1 MKQQP
6 MARKLLALCLS
17 LLLVLALSP
26 TAWADP
32 TEGSETPA
40 PTETAP
46 ANTAPAEEET
56 TTTNE
61 TPEERTTYVAQIGG
75 QSYAT
80 LAEAFEKV
88 KTGETIKIL
97 ADIEEMEK
105 TILLNADKSVTLD
118 LGGHKISG
126 ASGYKDAL
134 FSVTTG
140 TLTVNH
146 GTITAEGD
154 AFKVQGDIS
163 PAQSSSVSAK
173 LILGSDLSV
182 TAGWN
187 CIWIAGKGAVADV
200 SADLAATGE
209 YAVIQGNGIHNDEK
223 NNGGTEIIIRKGANV
238 IHSNGKTS
246 CAIYMPQDGILT
258 VEGGTIQGGGMGI
271 GIKSGTLNISGGEII
286 ATGDYVAEVAPN
298 GNGINASGSAITI
311 DSNGAYVGQV
321 KINITG
327 GTISSENSPAVREV
341 GSDDELVSIGVSE
354 NAVLQSGEN
363 GTSDIEIT
371 NDAAKGSK
379 ATVNGG
385 SFSKDIPEKYIK
397 DADLLV
403 VQADGGAYTVG
414 ETAEEAVKNA
424 KDTVT
429 VHNGTAITD
438 VPAGITVIN
447 KTDAPITVNDGT
459 TVEGGKETTIPE
471 PEQPSKPSTPSFTE
485 PEYYPDYDEDVDYL
499 PPVDEEE
506 PEETE
511 DLYMVTCRTLNV
523 RLGGS
528 TGYAKIGTLSRGTI
542 VSGELE
548 NGWLKFTY
556 NDQTAYCSA
565 DYLAKVDGD
574 LTDMHVTCRTLNVR
588 AGAGTNFEILGT
600 LSRGTEVEILDVLNG
615 WYKIEY
621 LGGEAYVSAAYIG

>member
-32 TEGSETPA
+32 TEGGETPA

-61 TPEERTTYVAQIGG
+61 TSEETTTYVAQIGDK
-75 QSYAT
+75 QYETLEAAFNAAT
-80 LAEAFEKV
+80 
-88 KTGETIKIL
+88 TGEVIDLLSNVEATGINVT
-97 ADIEEMEK
+97 DK
-105 TILLNADKSVTLD
+105 TIILNIGAHTITAATPDETNAIFKVT
-118 LGGHKISG
+118 GNGN
-126 ASGYKDAL
+126 
-134 FSVTTG
+134 
-140 TLTVNH
+140 LTVNGSGSIVNKKTNANYH
-146 GTITAEGD
+146 AFRVAEGGALTIGEGVTVTANQCCVFIRDKGSTLTTSGNLTSSATFAIAGNGSEGWGGTTVTIAGGSVSATYDDGFAIYQPQSGTLNITGGTITAD
-154 AFKVQGDIS
+154 N
-163 PAQSSSVSAK
+163 P
-173 LILGSDLSV
+173 
-182 TAGWN
+182 
-187 CIWIAGKGAVADV
+187 
-200 SADLAATGE
+200 
-209 YAVIQGNGIHNDEK
+209 
-223 NNGGTEIIIRKGANV
+223 
-238 IHSNGKTS
+238 
-246 CAIYMPQDGILT
+246 
-258 VEGGTIQGGGMGI
+258 I
-271 GIKSGTLNISGGEII
+271 GIKSGALNISGGSIQ
-286 ATGDYVAEVAPN
+286 ATGTYQEVVETY
-298 GNGINASGSAITI
+298 GNGINPSGSAITI
-311 DSNGAYVGQV
+311 DSNSAYAGGVQ
-321 KINITG
+321 INITG

-341 GSDDELVSIGVSE
+341 GSDNELVSIGVSE

-363 GTSDIEIT
+363 GTLDIEIT
-371 NDAAKGSK
+371 NDAAEGSK

-385 SFSKDIPEKYIK
+385 SFSKYIK

-424 KDTVT
+424 EQSVT
-429 VHNGTAITD
+429 VHNGTAVTD
-438 VPAGITVIN
+438 VPAGVIVTN
-447 KTDAPITVNDGT
+447 STGAEITVNGEPVLDGEST
-459 TVEGGKETTIPE
+459 KIPE

-523 RLGGS
+523 RLGGG
-528 TGYAKIGTLSRGTI
+528 TGYAKIGTLSRGTV

-548 NGWLKFTY
+548 NGWLKFAY
-556 NDQTAYCSA
+556 DGGTAYCSA
-565 DYLAKVDGD
+565 DYLAKIDGD

>member
-17 LLLVLALSP
+17 LLLVLAFVP

-32 TEGSETPA
+32 TEGGETPVT
-40 PTETAP
+40 TE
-46 ANTAPAEEET
+46 TAPAEEET

-61 TPEERTTYVAQIGG
+61 TPEETTPHVAQIGDE
-75 QSYAT
+75 QYET
-80 LAEAFEKV
+80 LAAAFEEAENGEV
-88 KTGETIKIL
+88 IELLSNVEATGINVT
-97 ADIEEMEK
+97 DK
-105 TILLNADKSVTLD
+105 TIILNIGTHTITAATPDETNAIFKVT
-118 LGGHKISG
+118 GNGN
-126 ASGYKDAL
+126 
-134 FSVTTG
+134 
-140 TLTVNH
+140 LTVNGSGSIVNNNTTANYH
-146 GTITAEGD
+146 AFRVAEGGALTIGEGVTVTANQCCVFIRD
-154 AFKVQGDIS
+154 KGS
-163 PAQSSSVSAK
+163 TLTTSGNLTSSATFAIAGNGSEGWGGTTVTIAGGSVSATNED
-173 LILGSDLSV
+173 GF
-182 TAGWN
+182 
-187 CIWIAGKGAVADV
+187 
-200 SADLAATGE
+200 
-209 YAVIQGNGIHNDEK
+209 
-223 NNGGTEIIIRKGANV
+223 
-238 IHSNGKTS
+238 
-246 CAIYMPQDGILT
+246 AIYQPQSGTLNIT
-258 VEGGTIQGGGMGI
+258 GGTIIADNPI
-271 GIKSGTLNISGGEII
+271 GIKSGALNISGGSIQ
-286 ATGDYVAEVAPN
+286 ATGTYHEVVETY
-298 GNGINASGSAITI
+298 GNGINPSGSAITI
-311 DSNGAYVGQV
+311 DSNGAYAGQV

-341 GSDDELVSIGVSE
+341 GSDDELVSIDVSE

-429 VHNGTAITD
+429 VHNGTAVTD
-438 VPAGITVIN
+438 VPAGVIVTN
-447 KTDAPITVNDGT
+447 STGAEISVNGKP
-459 TVEGGKETTIPE
+459 VSEGENTKIPE

-523 RLGGS
+523 RLGGG
-528 TGYAKIGTLSRGTI
+528 TGYAKIGTLSRGTV

-556 NDQTAYCSA
+556 NGQTAYCSA
-565 DYLAKVDGD
+565 DYLAKIDGD

-615 WYKIEY
+615 
-621 LGGEAYVSAAYIG
+621 

>member
-26 TAWADP
+26 TAWANT
-32 TEGSETPA
+32 TEGGETPPTNEA
-40 PTETAP
+40 PAETAP
-46 ANTAPAEEET
+46 ATELPDTAPAEEET
-56 TTTNE
+56 TTTDE
-61 TPEERTTYVAQIGG
+61 TTEERTTYVAQIGDK
-75 QSYAT
+75 QYETLEAAFNEAT
-80 LAEAFEKV
+80 TGAVIELLSNVEA
-88 KTGETIKIL
+88 TGINVT
-97 ADIEEMEK
+97 DK
-105 TILLNADKSVTLD
+105 TIILNIGTHTITAATPDETNAIFKVTGAGNLTVNGSGSIVND
-118 LGGHKISG
+118 NATANYHAFRVAGG
-126 ASGYKDAL
+126 
-134 FSVTTG
+134 G
-140 TLTVNH
+140 TLTIGEGVTVTANQCCVFIRDEGSTLTTSGNLTSSATFAIAGNGSKDWG
-146 GTITAEGD
+146 GTTVTIAG
-154 AFKVQGDIS
+154 G
-163 PAQSSSVSAK
+163 SVSATNED
-173 LILGSDLSV
+173 GF
-182 TAGWN
+182 
-187 CIWIAGKGAVADV
+187 
-200 SADLAATGE
+200 
-209 YAVIQGNGIHNDEK
+209 
-223 NNGGTEIIIRKGANV
+223 
-238 IHSNGKTS
+238 
-246 CAIYMPQDGILT
+246 AIYQPQSGTLNIT
-258 VEGGTIQGGGMGI
+258 GGTIIADNPI
-271 GIKSGTLNISGGEII
+271 GIKSGALNISGGSIQ
-286 ATGDYVAEVAPN
+286 ATGTYHEVVETY
-298 GNGINASGSAITI
+298 GNGINPSGSAITI
-311 DSNGAYVGQV
+311 DSNGAYAGEV

-341 GSDDELVSIGVSE
+341 GSDDELVSIDVSE
-354 NAVLQSGEN
+354 NAVLQCGEN

-429 VHNGTAITD
+429 VHNGTAVTD
-438 VPAGITVIN
+438 VPAGVIVTN
-447 KTDAPITVNDGT
+447 STGAEISVNGKP
-459 TVEGGKETTIPE
+459 VSEGENTKIPE

-523 RLGGS
+523 RLGGG
-528 TGYAKIGTLSRGTI
+528 TGYAKIGTLSRGTV

-556 NDQTAYCSA
+556 NGQTAYCSA
-565 DYLAKVDGD
+565 DYLAKIDGD

>member
-32 TEGSETPA
+32 TEGGETPVPTETPA
-40 PTETAP
+40 PTE
-46 ANTAPAEEET
+46 TAPAEEET

-61 TPEERTTYVAQIGG
+61 TPEERTTYVAQIGDV
-75 QSYAT
+75 QYET
-80 LAEAFEKV
+80 LAAAFEAAENG
-88 KTGETIKIL
+88 T
-97 ADIEEMEK
+97 DIELLSNVEATGINVTGK
-105 TILLNADKSVTLD
+105 TITLNIGTHTITAATPDETNAIFKVT
-118 LGGHKISG
+118 GNGN
-126 ASGYKDAL
+126 
-134 FSVTTG
+134 
-140 TLTVNH
+140 LTVNGSGSIVNKKTTANYH
-146 GTITAEGD
+146 AFRVAEGGALTIGEGVTVTANQCCVFIRDKGSTLTTSGNLTSSATFAIAGNGSEGWGGTTVTIAGGSVSATNDDGFAIYQPQSGTLNITGGTITAD
-154 AFKVQGDIS
+154 N
-163 PAQSSSVSAK
+163 P
-173 LILGSDLSV
+173 
-182 TAGWN
+182 
-187 CIWIAGKGAVADV
+187 
-200 SADLAATGE
+200 
-209 YAVIQGNGIHNDEK
+209 
-223 NNGGTEIIIRKGANV
+223 
-238 IHSNGKTS
+238 
-246 CAIYMPQDGILT
+246 
-258 VEGGTIQGGGMGI
+258 I
-271 GIKSGTLNISGGEII
+271 GIKSGALNISGGSIQ
-286 ATGDYVAEVAPN
+286 ATGTYHKVVETY
-298 GNGINASGSAITI
+298 GNGINPSGSAITI
-311 DSNGAYVGQV
+311 DSNGAYAGQV

-327 GTISSENSPAVREV
+327 GTISSETSPAVREV

-363 GTSDIEIT
+363 GTADIEIT
-371 NDAAKGSK
+371 HDIDGNSK
-379 ATVNGG
+379 TTVEGG

-397 DADLLV
+397 DADLIV

-429 VHNGTAITD
+429 VHNGTAVTD
-438 VPAGITVIN
+438 VPAGVTVTNSTGAEIS
-447 KTDAPITVNDGT
+447 VDGEP
-459 TVEGGKETTIPE
+459 VLEGESTKIPE

-523 RLGGS
+523 RLGGG
-528 TGYAKIGTLSRGTI
+528 TGYARIGTLSRGTL

-548 NGWLKFTY
+548 NGWLKFAY
-556 NDQTAYCSA
+556 DGGTAYCSA

>member
-32 TEGSETPA
+32 TEGGETPA

-61 TPEERTTYVAQIGG
+61 TPEETTTYVAQIGG

-97 ADIEEMEK
+97 ADIEEMEE

-118 LGGHKISG
+118 LGGHRITG
-126 ASGYKDAL
+126 AANYTNAL

-223 NNGGTEIIIRKGANV
+223 NNGGTEIIIREGANV
-238 IHSNGKTS
+238 IHSNGETS

-327 GTISSENSPAVREV
+327 GTISSETSPAVREV

-354 NAVLQSGEN
+354 NAVLQSGVN
-363 GTSDIEIT
+363 GESDIEIT
-371 NDAAKGSK
+371 NDKTEGSK
-379 ATVNGG
+379 VSVTGG
-385 SFSKDIPEKYIK
+385 TFSKNVADKYI
-397 DADLLV
+397 DDSTLV
-403 VQADGGAYTVG
+403 VQVDDDGKYYVG
-414 ETAEEAVKNA
+414 GKAQEKIESATTSVK
-424 KDTVT
+424 VE
-429 VHNGTAITD
+429 NGTSVSK
-438 VPAGITVIN
+438 VPANVEVTN
-447 KTDAPITVNDGT
+447 NTNNPITVNDEP
-459 TVEGGKETTIPE
+459 VSEGESTKIPE

-523 RLGGS
+523 RLGGG
-528 TGYAKIGTLSRGTI
+528 TGYARIGTLSRGTI
-542 VSGELE
+542 VEGELE
-548 NGWLKFTY
+548 NGWLKFPY
-556 NDQTAYCSA
+556 NGQTAYCSA
-565 DYLAKVDGD
+565 DYLAKIGGD

>member
-32 TEGSETPA
+32 TEGGETPA

-61 TPEERTTYVAQIGG
+61 TPEETTTYVAQIGG

-97 ADIEEMEK
+97 ADIEEMEE

-118 LGGHKISG
+118 LGGHRITG
-126 ASGYKDAL
+126 AANYTNAL

-223 NNGGTEIIIRKGANV
+223 NNGGTEIIIREGANV
-238 IHSNGKTS
+238 IHSNGETS

-327 GTISSENSPAVREV
+327 GTISSETSPAVREV

-354 NAVLQSGEN
+354 NAVLQSGVN
-363 GTSDIEIT
+363 GESDIEIT
-371 NDAAKGSK
+371 NDKTEGSK
-379 ATVNGG
+379 VSVTGG
-385 SFSKDIPEKYIK
+385 TFSKNVADKYI
-397 DADLLV
+397 DDSTLV
-403 VQADGGAYTVG
+403 VQVDDDGKYYVG
-414 ETAEEAVKNA
+414 GKAQEKIESATTSVK
-424 KDTVT
+424 VE
-429 VHNGTAITD
+429 NGTSVSK
-438 VPAGITVIN
+438 VPANVEVTN
-447 KTDAPITVNDGT
+447 NTNNPITVNDEP
-459 TVEGGKETTIPE
+459 VSEGESTKIPE

-523 RLGGS
+523 RLGGG
-528 TGYAKIGTLSRGTI
+528 TGYARIGTLSRGTI
-542 VSGELE
+542 LEGELE
-548 NGWLKFTY
+548 NGWLKFPY
-556 NDQTAYCSA
+556 NGQTAYCSA
-565 DYLAKVDGD
+565 DYLAKIGGD

>member
-61 TPEERTTYVAQIGG
+61 TPEERTTYVAQIGDV
-75 QSYAT
+75 QYET
-80 LAEAFEKV
+80 LAAAFEEAENGAV
-88 KTGETIKIL
+88 IELLSNVEATGINVTG
-97 ADIEEMEK
+97 K
-105 TILLNADKSVTLD
+105 TITLNIGTHTITAADPDATNAIFKVTEN
-118 LGGHKISG
+118 GK
-126 ASGYKDAL
+126 
-134 FSVTTG
+134 
-140 TLTVNH
+140 LTVNGSGSIVNQKTTAKNYH
-146 GTITAEGD
+146 AFRVAEGGALTIGEGVTVTANQCCVFIRDKGSTLTTSGNLASSATFAIAGNGSEGWGGTTVTIAGGSVSATNEDGFAIYQPQSGTLNITGGTITAD
-154 AFKVQGDIS
+154 N
-163 PAQSSSVSAK
+163 P
-173 LILGSDLSV
+173 
-182 TAGWN
+182 
-187 CIWIAGKGAVADV
+187 
-200 SADLAATGE
+200 
-209 YAVIQGNGIHNDEK
+209 
-223 NNGGTEIIIRKGANV
+223 
-238 IHSNGKTS
+238 
-246 CAIYMPQDGILT
+246 
-258 VEGGTIQGGGMGI
+258 I
-271 GIKSGTLNISGGEII
+271 GIKSGELNISGGSIQ
-286 ATGDYVAEVAPN
+286 ATGTYQEVV
-298 GNGINASGSAITI
+298 GTYGDGINPSGSAITI
-311 DSNGAYVGQV
+311 DSNGAYAGQV

-327 GTISSENSPAVREV
+327 GTISSETSPAVREV
-341 GSDDELVSIGVSE
+341 GPADDQLVSISVSE

-371 NDAAKGSK
+371 HDIDGNSK
-379 ATVNGG
+379 TTVEGG

-414 ETAEEAVKNA
+414 ETAAEAVKNA
-424 KDTVT
+424 EKSVT

-506 PEETE
+506 PEEE
-511 DLYMVTCRTLNV
+511 QDLYMVTCRTLNV
-523 RLGGS
+523 RLGGG
-528 TGYAKIGTLSRGTI
+528 TGYAKIGTLSRGTV

-565 DYLAKVDGD
+565 DYLAKIDGD

>member
-6 MARKLLALCLS
+6 MVRKLLALCLS

-32 TEGSETPA
+32 TEGGETPA
-40 PTETAP
+40 PTETP
-46 ANTAPAEEET
+46 ASTETAPAEEET

-61 TPEERTTYVAQIGG
+61 TPEETTTYVAQIGDE
-75 QSYAT
+75 QYET
-80 LAEAFEKV
+80 LAAAFEKAENGEV
-88 KTGETIKIL
+88 IELLSDVEETGINVT
-97 ADIEEMEK
+97 DK
-105 TILLNADKSVTLD
+105 TIILNIGTHTITAATPDETNAIFKVT
-118 LGGHKISG
+118 GNGN
-126 ASGYKDAL
+126 
-134 FSVTTG
+134 
-140 TLTVNH
+140 LTVNGSGSIVNEKTTANYH
-146 GTITAEGD
+146 AFRVAEGGALTIGEGVTVTANQCCVFIRD
-154 AFKVQGDIS
+154 KGS
-163 PAQSSSVSAK
+163 TLTTSGNLTSSATFAIAGNGSEGWGGTTVTIAGGSVSATYDD
-173 LILGSDLSV
+173 GF
-182 TAGWN
+182 
-187 CIWIAGKGAVADV
+187 
-200 SADLAATGE
+200 
-209 YAVIQGNGIHNDEK
+209 
-223 NNGGTEIIIRKGANV
+223 
-238 IHSNGKTS
+238 
-246 CAIYMPQDGILT
+246 AIYQPQSGTLNIT
-258 VEGGTIQGGGMGI
+258 GGTIIADNPI
-271 GIKSGTLNISGGEII
+271 GIKSGALNISGGSIQ
-286 ATGDYVAEVAPN
+286 ATGTYHEVVETY
-298 GNGINASGSAITI
+298 GNGINPSGSAITI
-311 DSNGAYVGQV
+311 DSNGAYAGEV

-341 GSDDELVSIGVSE
+341 GSDDELVSIDVSE

-429 VHNGTAITD
+429 VHNGTAVTD
-438 VPAGITVIN
+438 VPAGVIVTN
-447 KTDAPITVNDGT
+447 STGAEISVNGKP
-459 TVEGGKETTIPE
+459 VSEGESTKIPE

-506 PEETE
+506 PEEIQ

-523 RLGGS
+523 RLGGG
-528 TGYAKIGTLSRGTI
+528 TGYAKIGTLSRGTV

>member
-1 MKQQP
+1 
-6 MARKLLALCLS
+6 
-17 LLLVLALSP
+17 
-26 TAWADP
+26 
-32 TEGSETPA
+32 
-40 PTETAP
+40 
-46 ANTAPAEEET
+46 
-56 TTTNE
+56 
-61 TPEERTTYVAQIGG
+61 
-75 QSYAT
+75 
-80 LAEAFEKV
+80 
-88 KTGETIKIL
+88 
-97 ADIEEMEK
+97 
-105 TILLNADKSVTLD
+105 
-118 LGGHKISG
+118 
-126 ASGYKDAL
+126 
-134 FSVTTG
+134 
-140 TLTVNH
+140 
-146 GTITAEGD
+146 
-154 AFKVQGDIS
+154 
-163 PAQSSSVSAK
+163 
-173 LILGSDLSV
+173 
-182 TAGWN
+182 
-187 CIWIAGKGAVADV
+187 
-200 SADLAATGE
+200 
-209 YAVIQGNGIHNDEK
+209 
-223 NNGGTEIIIRKGANV
+223 
-238 IHSNGKTS
+238 
-246 CAIYMPQDGILT
+246 
-258 VEGGTIQGGGMGI
+258 MGI

-311 DSNGAYVGQV
+311 DSNGAYAGEV

-363 GTSDIEIT
+363 ATSDIEIT
-371 NDAAKGSK
+371 NDAAAVSK
-379 ATVNGG
+379 ATVEGG

-424 KDTVT
+424 EKSVT
-429 VHNGTAITD
+429 VLNGTAVTG
-438 VPAGITVIN
+438 VPAGVTVTN
-447 KTDAPITVNDGT
+447 STDAPITVNDGT

-506 PEETE
+506 PEEE
-511 DLYMVTCRTLNV
+511 QDLYMVTCRTLNV
-523 RLGGS
+523 RLGGG
-528 TGYAKIGTLSRGTI
+528 TGYAKIGTLSRGTV

-548 NGWLKFTY
+548 NGWLKFAY
-556 NDQTAYCSA
+556 DGQTAYCSA
-565 DYLAKVDGD
+565 DYLAKIDGD

-600 LSRGTEVEILDVLNG
+600 LSRGTEVEILDVQSG

>member
-17 LLLVLALSP
+17 LLLVLAFVP

-32 TEGSETPA
+32 TEGGETPVPTETPA
-40 PTETAP
+40 PTE
-46 ANTAPAEEET
+46 TAPAEEET

-61 TPEERTTYVAQIGG
+61 TPEETTPHVAQIGDE
-75 QSYAT
+75 QYET
-80 LAEAFEKV
+80 LAAAFEKAENGEV
-88 KTGETIKIL
+88 IELLSNVEATGINVTG
-97 ADIEEMEK
+97 K
-105 TILLNADKSVTLD
+105 TITLNIGTHTITAADPDATNAIFKVT
-118 LGGHKISG
+118 GNGN
-126 ASGYKDAL
+126 
-134 FSVTTG
+134 
-140 TLTVNH
+140 LTVNGSGSIVNNNTTANYH
-146 GTITAEGD
+146 AFRVAEGGALTIGEGVTVTANQCCVFIRDKGSTLTTSGNLTSSATFAIAGNGSEGWGGTTVTIAGGSVSATNEDGFAIYQPQSGTLNITGGTITAD
-154 AFKVQGDIS
+154 N
-163 PAQSSSVSAK
+163 P
-173 LILGSDLSV
+173 
-182 TAGWN
+182 
-187 CIWIAGKGAVADV
+187 
-200 SADLAATGE
+200 
-209 YAVIQGNGIHNDEK
+209 
-223 NNGGTEIIIRKGANV
+223 
-238 IHSNGKTS
+238 
-246 CAIYMPQDGILT
+246 
-258 VEGGTIQGGGMGI
+258 I
-271 GIKSGTLNISGGEII
+271 GIKSGALNISGGSIQ
-286 ATGDYVAEVAPN
+286 ATGTYYEVVGTY
-298 GNGINASGSAITI
+298 GNGINPSGSAITI
-311 DSNGAYVGQV
+311 DSNGAYAGQV

-327 GTISSENSPAVREV
+327 GTISSETSPAVREV
-341 GSDDELVSIGVSE
+341 GSDNELVSIGVSE
-354 NAVLQSGEN
+354 NAVLQSGVN

-371 NDAAKGSK
+371 NDAAGGSK
-379 ATVNGG
+379 ANVEGG

-397 DADLLV
+397 EADLLV

-506 PEETE
+506 PEEIQ

-528 TGYAKIGTLSRGTI
+528 TGYAKIGTLSRGTV

-565 DYLAKVDGD
+565 DYLAKIDGD

>member
-61 TPEERTTYVAQIGG
+61 TPEERTTYVAQIGDV
-75 QSYAT
+75 QYET
-80 LAEAFEKV
+80 LAAAFEEAENGAV
-88 KTGETIKIL
+88 IELLSNVEATGINVTG
-97 ADIEEMEK
+97 K
-105 TILLNADKSVTLD
+105 TITLNIGTHTITAADPDATNAIFKVTEN
-118 LGGHKISG
+118 GK
-126 ASGYKDAL
+126 
-134 FSVTTG
+134 
-140 TLTVNH
+140 LTVNGSGSIVNQKTTAKNYH
-146 GTITAEGD
+146 AFRVAEGGALTIGEGVTVTANQCCVFIRDKGSTLTTSGNLASSATFAIAGNGSEGWGGTTVTIAGGSVSATNEDGFAIYQPQSGTLNITGGTITAD
-154 AFKVQGDIS
+154 N
-163 PAQSSSVSAK
+163 P
-173 LILGSDLSV
+173 
-182 TAGWN
+182 
-187 CIWIAGKGAVADV
+187 
-200 SADLAATGE
+200 
-209 YAVIQGNGIHNDEK
+209 
-223 NNGGTEIIIRKGANV
+223 
-238 IHSNGKTS
+238 
-246 CAIYMPQDGILT
+246 
-258 VEGGTIQGGGMGI
+258 I
-271 GIKSGTLNISGGEII
+271 GIKSGELNISGGSIQ
-286 ATGDYVAEVAPN
+286 ATGTYQEVV
-298 GNGINASGSAITI
+298 GTYGDGINPSGSAITI
-311 DSNGAYVGQV
+311 DSNGAYAGQV

-327 GTISSENSPAVREV
+327 GTISSETSPAVREV
-341 GSDDELVSIGVSE
+341 GPADDQLVSISVSE

-371 NDAAKGSK
+371 HDIDGNSK
-379 ATVNGG
+379 TTVEGG

-414 ETAEEAVKNA
+414 ETAAEAVKNA
-424 KDTVT
+424 EKSVT

-506 PEETE
+506 PEEE
-511 DLYMVTCRTLNV
+511 QDLYMVTCRTLNV
-523 RLGGS
+523 RLGGG
-528 TGYAKIGTLSRGTI
+528 TGYARIGTLSRGTI
-542 VSGELE
+542 LEGELE
-548 NGWLKFTY
+548 NGWLKFAY
-556 NDQTAYCSA
+556 NGETAYCSA
-565 DYLAKVDGD
+565 DYLARVGGD